1 MSLEKAL
8 IIKAKKGCTYRK
20 CQASSIHTYRWQESK
35 ITIINKFHQGI
46 KKIMDN
52 DKFKL
57 IIEM

>member
-1 MSLEKAL
+1 M

-20 CQASSIHTYRWQESK
+20 CQASSIHIDDRNLRL
-35 ITIINKFHQGI
+35 TIINKFHQGI